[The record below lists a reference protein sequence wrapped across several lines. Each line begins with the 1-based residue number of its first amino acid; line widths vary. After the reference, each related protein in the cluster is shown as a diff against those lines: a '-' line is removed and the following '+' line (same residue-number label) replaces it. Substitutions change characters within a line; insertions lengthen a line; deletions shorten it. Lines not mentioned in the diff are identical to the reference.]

1 MAESAFLAAGFAIA
15 FSRARSFSC
24 KISGSYWHLIVSDQ
38 SFDLIVIGSGPA
50 GQKGA
55 ICAAKLRKRVAV
67 IDRRLM
73 MGGVCVHTGTI
84 PSKSVREAIFQLT
97 GIAVRTFY
105 GNNYRGN
112 GDVSLQDLSFRVT
125 SIVSRETD
133 VIRAQLKRN
142 GVAVY
147 QGLAQFADPHT
158 IEVEGEGDKIT
169 LHGENVLIA
178 CGTRPAR
185 SPDIPF
191 DGKRILDTDDFTGM
205 DSVPKEIIVVGAGVV
220 GLEYASFMAAL
231 GAEVTLIDQR
241 PVMLDFVDREIV
253 DALAYHLR
261 QMGTTFRLGEKVT
274 RVGYDPERDR
284 VFAEL
289 ESGKKVRGD
298 VLLYAVGRQANGDQL
313 RLEAA
318 GLQPDSR
325 GKIKVNPCYQTEV
338 PHIYAAGDI
347 IGFPALASTS
357 MEQGRLA
364 SCRMF
369 GVPCEQMQDL
379 FPYGIYTIPEISM
392 VGQTEEK
399 LTAAKIPYEVGV
411 SKYAELAKSMML
423 GDEIGMLKLLF
434 NRDTR
439 KLLGV
444 HVIGQRATEIV
455 HIGQAVLSYGGS
467 IEYFRDTVFNY
478 PTLAEAYKVAALDG
492 LNKL

>member
-1 MAESAFLAAGFAIA
+1 MNHS
-15 FSRARSFSC
+15 
-24 KISGSYWHLIVSDQ
+24 SY
-38 SFDLIVIGSGPA
+38 DLIVIGSGPA

-55 ICAAKLRKRVAV
+55 ICAAKLGKRVALV
-67 IDRRLM
+67 DRTVM

-97 GIAVRTFY
+97 GMAVRTFY

-112 GDVSLQDLSFRVT
+112 GDCSMSDLSFRVN
-125 SIVSRETD
+125 SIIARETE

-142 GVAVY
+142 GVEIY
-147 QGLAQFADPHT
+147 QGVAQLSDSHT
-158 IEVEGEGDKIT
+158 IEAKTESGNVALRGDNI
-169 LHGENVLIA
+169 LIA

-185 SPDIPF
+185 NPDIPF
-191 DGKRILDTDDFTGM
+191 DGQRILDTDEIVGM
-205 DSVPKEIIVVGAGVV
+205 NGLPRDLIIVGAGVV

-231 GAEVTLIDQR
+231 GTEVTLIDQR
-241 PVMLDFVDREIV
+241 PALLDFVDREIV
-253 DALAYHLR
+253 DALAYQLR

-274 RVGYDPERDR
+274 WVGTDPQRGR

-289 ESGKKVRGD
+289 ESGKKIQAGA
-298 VLLYAVGRQANGDQL
+298 LLYAVGRQANGDQL
-313 RLEAA
+313 RVEAA
-318 GLQPDSR
+318 GLKTDPR
-325 GKIKVNPCYQTEV
+325 GKIDVNDCFQTAV
-338 PHIYAAGDI
+338 PHIYAAGDV

-364 SCRMF
+364 SCHMF
-369 GVPCEQMQDL
+369 GAPCEHLPEL
-379 FPYGIYTIPEISM
+379 FPYGIYTIPEIST

-399 LTAAKIPYEVGV
+399 LTAAKVPYEVGI

-423 GDEIGMLKLLF
+423 GDETGMLKMLF
-434 NRDTR
+434 DRNTR

-444 HVIGQRATEIV
+444 HIIGQRATEII
-455 HIGQAVLSYGGS
+455 HIGQAVLSYGGTV
-467 IEYFRDTVFNY
+467 EYFRDTVFNY